1 MRYQFNMNLNKFYK
15 KNISIYY
22 LFVFCILSLSG
33 YNFSKKDIKESQLKL
48 SSKQKAYELKNLNY
62 QENKS
67 SQNKNETTYKD
78 QVSLF
83 KIFKKQGGKNKNISI
98 EISNKDK
105 SKNRF
110 YINLSGGYSDLE
122 NYDVFDVSTNKA
134 IWDDRY
140 TNNGSSIEL
149 GLGRSLGKFRIEI
162 SYAKENGRLDQYLT
176 YFDGSITKFD
186 PNRGKLHKD
195 FYFLNTYFDFL
206 KDKKLNPFIGI
217 GIGLVNSSQDSAP
230 FIPAY
235 CRQVFVKQLKAGIG
249 IIASDSTIVLLEGF
263 IRDSNSHITSD
274 GIGTPYTYEAKKGFD
289 SEGIQIGLRKYF

>member
-1 MRYQFNMNLNKFYK
+1 MNLNKFYR
-15 KNISIYY
+15 KNMSIYY
-22 LFVFCILSLSG
+22 LFLFCILSVSG
-33 YNFSKKDIKESQLKL
+33 YNFSKKDINESELKL
-48 SSKQKAYELKNLNY
+48 SYKQKAYELKNFNY
-62 QENKS
+62 QKNKS

-78 QVSLF
+78 QVRLSTT
-83 KIFKKQGGKNKNISI
+83 FKKQGIQNKNFSR

-105 SKNRF
+105 AKNKF
-110 YINLSGGYSDLE
+110 YINLSGGYSDLK

-140 TNNGSSIEL
+140 TNNGSSIEF
-149 GLGRSLGKFRIEI
+149 GLGRNLGRFRIEI
-162 SYAKENGRLDQYLT
+162 SYARENGRLDQYLT
-176 YFDGSITKFD
+176 YFDGSIINFD

-206 KDKKLNPFIGI
+206 KNKKLTPFIGI

-235 CRQVFVKQLKAGIG
+235 CRQVFANQLKAGMG
-249 IIASDSTIVLLEGF
+249 INASESTIVFLEGF
-263 IRDSNSHITSD
+263 IRNANSHITSD